1 MSCLLAYRDECL
13 VQLLNTERPRLGPL
27 PIPHAR
33 CRLQPKNLYRSFVSS
48 SRRVKTGYKCHL
60 CSQPFSSARIQVK
73 PLSELSSRTLRI
85 APIHRCTKTRRSS
98 ESELTR
104 VGRYPIQKHVSLL
117 AESVLPTEIMIGV
130 YDRLFDAC
138 PPSQLIPKSAGPRFS
153 FASYTGLRNRET
165 HYQDACTLYPDAN
178 VNIKT
183 FGHYIKTLNHYIKM
197 CAQRFKT
204 HAHYIKMCAQRFK
217 THAHYIK
224 TCEQRFKTHAHY
236 IKTRTSISRRLGT
249 ISRR

>member
-1 MSCLLAYRDECL
+1 MYQDAISRCVHKLSRRLNKVSRRFHNLSRRFNNVSRRTLYQDGCIMYQDACKMYQDAFAFYQDACIMYQDTCVMLTYRDECL

-48 SRRVKTGYKCHL
+48 SRRAKTGYKCHL

-85 APIHRCTKTRRSS
+85 APIHRCTKTRRLS
-98 ESELTR
+98 ESEATR

-153 FASYTGLRNRET
+153 FASYTGLRNREI
-165 HYQDACTLYPDAN
+165 HYQDEFQDAN

-183 FGHYIKTLNHYIKM
+183 
-197 CAQRFKT
+197 
-204 HAHYIKMCAQRFK
+204 
-217 THAHYIK
+217 
-224 TCEQRFKTHAHY
+224 
-236 IKTRTSISRRLGT
+236 
-249 ISRR
+249 

>member
-1 MSCLLAYRDECL
+1 MYQDAFTMYQDACKVYQDACTMYQDAFAIYQDACMMYQDTCVMLTYRDECL

-60 CSQPFSSARIQVK
+60 CSQPFSSARIQIK

-85 APIHRCTKTRRSS
+85 DPIHRCTKTRRSS

-138 PPSQLIPKSAGPRFS
+138 PASQLIPNSAGPRFS
-153 FASYTGLRNRET
+153 VASYTGLRNREI
-165 HYQDACTLYPDAN
+165 HYQDACTLYQDA
-178 VNIKT
+178 
-183 FGHYIKTLNHYIKM
+183 
-197 CAQRFKT
+197 
-204 HAHYIKMCAQRFK
+204 
-217 THAHYIK
+217 
-224 TCEQRFKTHAHY
+224 
-236 IKTRTSISRRLGT
+236 
-249 ISRR
+249 

>member
-1 MSCLLAYRDECL
+1 MYQDACKMYQDTCVMLTYRDECL

-85 APIHRCTKTRRSS
+85 APIHRCTKTRRLS
-98 ESELTR
+98 ESEFTR

-153 FASYTGLRNRET
+153 FASYTGLRNREI
-165 HYQDACTLYPDAN
+165 HYQDACTLYQDA
-178 VNIKT
+178 
-183 FGHYIKTLNHYIKM
+183 
-197 CAQRFKT
+197 
-204 HAHYIKMCAQRFK
+204 
-217 THAHYIK
+217 
-224 TCEQRFKTHAHY
+224 
-236 IKTRTSISRRLGT
+236 
-249 ISRR
+249 